1 MVKNQSRMNHHKES
15 CWGEERKGKQIGG
28 GGRMEGEEEKR
39 GEKKLWGMMGTQGD
53 TEVRGWVM
61 STEKPPGQEFGV
73 QGINLS
79 TLPTIQ
85 TRLTLTCSLVQRHLE
100 SRRGNLVPPASPVGP

>member
-1 MVKNQSRMNHHKES
+1 
-15 CWGEERKGKQIGG
+15 
-28 GGRMEGEEEKR
+28 MEGEEEKR

-85 TRLTLTCSLVQRHLE
+85 TRLTLTCSAASRVQKGEPGSTCLP
-100 SRRGNLVPPASPVGP
+100 RGTLGWET

>member
-1 MVKNQSRMNHHKES
+1 
-15 CWGEERKGKQIGG
+15 
-28 GGRMEGEEEKR
+28 MEGEEKR

-61 STEKPPGQEFGV
+61 STEKPPGQELGV

-79 TLPTIQ
+79 TLPTIR
-85 TRLTLTCSLVQRHLE
+85 TRLILTCILVPWHLE
-100 SRRGNLVPPASPVGP
+100 SRRGNLVPPASPDPCPCLGTLG

>member
-1 MVKNQSRMNHHKES
+1 M
-15 CWGEERKGKQIGG
+15 
-28 GGRMEGEEEKR
+28 

-85 TRLTLTCSLVQRHLE
+85 TRLTLTCSLVPWHLE
-100 SRRGNLVPPASPVGP
+100 SRRGNLVPPACPMGP